1 MAGSSQKVTE
11 PELPPCGCSE
21 PGVANASTCYCG
33 VDDLM
38 RIIRRRYSLVVMNAI
53 HGRGR
58 VRYHDIASVLPSISS
73 STLSETL
80 RALEAAHLLD
90 RRQEAA
96 ERPYMH
102 YSLTDSGVKLLKR
115 LRQLLNEID

>member
-1 MAGSSQKVTE
+1 VGGSVENSAEQE
-11 PELPPCGCSE
+11 FQGCGCSE
-21 PGVANASTCYCG
+21 PGDANASTCFCA

-38 RIIRRRYSLVVMNAI
+38 RVIRRRYSLIVMNAI

-58 VRYHDIASVLPSISS
+58 MRYHDVAALLPAISS

-80 RALEAAHLLD
+80 RALETTGLLE

-96 ERPYMH
+96 ERPYML
-102 YSLTDSGVKLLKR
+102 YSLTESGVKLLNR
-115 LRQLLNEID
+115 LRQLLGELE

>member
-1 MAGSSQKVTE
+1 
-11 PELPPCGCSE
+11 
-21 PGVANASTCYCG
+21 
-33 VDDLM
+33 M

-58 VRYHDIASVLPSISS
+58 VRYHDIALVLPAISS

-90 RRQEAA
+90 RRQETD
-96 ERPYMH
+96 ERPYML
-102 YSLTDSGVKLLKR
+102 YSLTNSGVKLLKR
-115 LRQLLNEID
+115 LRQLLTEID

>member
-1 MAGSSQKVTE
+1 
-11 PELPPCGCSE
+11 
-21 PGVANASTCYCG
+21 
-33 VDDLM
+33 M

-58 VRYHDIASVLPSISS
+58 VRYHDIADVLLGISS

-90 RRQEAA
+90 RKQFDA
-96 ERPYMH
+96 ERPYMV
-102 YSLTDSGVKLLKR
+102 YSLTPSGEKLLRR

>member
-1 MAGSSQKVTE
+1 
-11 PELPPCGCSE
+11 
-21 PGVANASTCYCG
+21 
-33 VDDLM
+33 M

-58 VRYHDIASVLPSISS
+58 VRYHDIAAVLPSISS

-80 RALEAAHLLD
+80 RALEATHLLE

-96 ERPYMH
+96 ERPYMV
-102 YSLTDSGVKLLKR
+102 YFLTSSGVTLLNR
-115 LRQLLNEID
+115 LRQLLGEIA

>member
-1 MAGSSQKVTE
+1 MQARD
-11 PELPPCGCSE
+11 LPPCGCAE
-21 PGVANASTCYCG
+21 PGDANASTCYCG

-53 HGRGR
+53 HGRGQ
-58 VRYHDIASVLPSISS
+58 VRYHDIAEVLTGISS

-90 RRQEAA
+90 RRQHDA
-96 ERPYMH
+96 ERPYMM
-102 YSLTDSGVKLLKR
+102 YSLTPSGVKLLHR